1 MPFSFQIELA
11 NKYFGPQLLF
21 MIIQTR
27 IQLITDGY
35 KVVTALTP
43 EGSSYF
49 ESVFEVCFQWI
60 RLFQIV
66 YLSERVIQQVKQYSA
81 TISTAVSWCNGT
93 HSKFYWWCFLPLV
106 FYLLLPSGARHRV
119 PKPTQP
125 NHAKTVS
132 AYFYRRGEIS
142 DISFGGWSRK
152 SRVRWKETQ
161 DTYFTL

>member
-81 TISTAVSWCNGT
+81 TISTAVS
-93 HSKFYWWCFLPLV
+93 
-106 FYLLLPSGARHRV
+106 
-119 PKPTQP
+119 
-125 NHAKTVS
+125 
-132 AYFYRRGEIS
+132 
-142 DISFGGWSRK
+142 
-152 SRVRWKETQ
+152 
-161 DTYFTL
+161 